1 MEPSSP
7 TSIIDGSAIVRGNL
21 PLTLAESFDRIRKNR
36 GKGWF
41 TDIRLQKEVII
52 FIADECGSDLNEYVD
67 PDNKC
72 FVLNPILERAREKY
86 IPFMTTT
93 RTIRRWFMFF
103 IEHRVTMAERRG
115 EFFLRRSR
123 CSRNNRN
130 KQNRLFFSASD
141 IDALKW

>member
-67 PDNKC
+67 PDNRY
-72 FVLNPILERAREKY
+72 FLLNPILERAREKY

-93 RTIRRWFMFF
+93 KTIRRWFMFF
-103 IEHRVTMAERRG
+103 IEHRVTMAERRS
-115 EFFLRRSR
+115 EFFVKRRR
-123 CSRNNRN
+123 FARNGSN
-130 KQNRLFFSASD
+130 KKRRLYFSD
-141 IDALKW
+141 RDTDALKW